1 MTADKNIGKN
11 FNKDIAQ
18 NTRDWNMQFE
28 YNAHVIKTHNPVI
41 EMIDQLKNK
50 LSLSQN
56 QYSYIELTTIINEL
70 YNNAVD
76 HGLANLSSDIKHE
89 PGGLYKYYHLR
100 KEKLN
105 ALTSGSVKFDFDYNA
120 EQHLLTIEI
129 EDSGNGF
136 DYEKYS
142 NKPFVLH
149 SVAGKGLY
157 IVNTLADQVEY
168 FANGSKI
175 RAFYTLKN
183 NNEYG
188 ANKPQR
194 YDLQV

>member
-1 MTADKNIGKN
+1 MTSDNKIGKS
-11 FNKDIAQ
+11 FNKDVSQ
-18 NTRDWNMQFE
+18 HNRDWNMQFE
-28 YNAHVIKTHNPVI
+28 YNAQVIKTHNPVVDL
-41 EMIDQLKNK
+41 IDQLKNK

-70 YNNAVD
+70 FNNAVD
-76 HGLANLSSDIKHE
+76 HGLAGLSSEIKHG
-89 PGGLYKYYHLR
+89 PGGLYKYYQLR

-120 EQHLLTIEI
+120 EQNVLIIEI
-129 EDSGNGF
+129 EDTGDGF

-175 RAFYTLKN
+175 RVFYTLKN

-188 ANKPQR
+188 ANKPHR
-194 YDLQV
+194 DDLQV